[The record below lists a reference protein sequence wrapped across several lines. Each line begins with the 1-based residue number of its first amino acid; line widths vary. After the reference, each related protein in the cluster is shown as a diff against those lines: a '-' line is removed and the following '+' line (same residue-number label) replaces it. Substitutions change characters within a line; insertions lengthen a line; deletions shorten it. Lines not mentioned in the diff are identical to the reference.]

1 MNMRTILFRY
11 GFDARG
17 TVRKMDVEAAI
28 FSRFFNEL
36 TMGGGI
42 IY

>member
-1 MNMRTILFRY
+1 MKLVMFRY
-11 GFDARG
+11 GFDKKG
-17 TVRKMDVEAAI
+17 TVRKMEVEAAI

-36 TMGGGI
+36 VMGGGI